1 MDMGRLHLRGGSLA
15 LGLIA
20 AQAVTAA
27 VATLVVAVFW
37 GGAAAWAALF
47 GGITV
52 IVPTLYFA
60 AKVYL
65 RAGGSPDVKDVL
77 GAFYKA
83 EMGKLL
89 LIALLFGIGA
99 KVFGAHFAPL
109 MLTAIAC
116 LAMNWLMVALARDE

>member
-1 MDMGRLHLRGGSLA
+1 MGRLHLRGGSLA

-20 AQAVTAA
+20 AQAITAA
-27 VATLVVAVFW
+27 VATVVVAVFW
-37 GGAAAWAALF
+37 GGAAALAALF

-52 IVPTLYFA
+52 IVLTLYFV

-65 RAGGSPDVKDVL
+65 RAGGTPETKDVL

-83 EMGKLL
+83 EVGKLL
-89 LIALLFGIGA
+89 LIALMFAIGA

-109 MLTAIAC
+109 ILTAIAC
-116 LAMNWLMVALARDE
+116 LAMNWVMVAVARDE